1 MSRGSEGTWELPPW
15 ARTYRSTASWEETQ
29 APPRLGAA
37 GSKTARTRSQHEAMR
52 AERDCRN
59 RGGPSPRTLHSA
71 PKSAAPATKGGVK
84 GGSVALVG
92 EREHSPIPEI
102 PPDFRQ
108 GESLPVERQ
117 RALSALAPSPP
128 ESPTSLLPQPNAR
141 GALSDRRGSPGGG
154 GGGSHRRLSW
164 RDELPELPKRGL
176 PVPPA
181 VPSFQQGNLPSGRS
195 SILRPKVHFCGPPL
209 LFFPFVFDL
218 GNFLGK
224 RIERKREKRAK
235 NRNGE

>member
-1 MSRGSEGTWELPPW
+1 VSRGSEGTWELPPW

-117 RALSALAPSPP
+117 RALSALPKEDYRQGESLSGGGRFGTGFAPPEPSDPRALAAATQFCRGFPGADRGFDTMGCRLAPSPP
-128 ESPTSLLPQPNAR
+128 P
-141 GALSDRRGSPGGG
+141 
-154 GGGSHRRLSW
+154 
-164 RDELPELPKRGL
+164 
-176 PVPPA
+176 
-181 VPSFQQGNLPSGRS
+181 RS
-195 SILRPKVHFCGPPL
+195 SLCPYMVISAL
-209 LFFPFVFDL
+209 
-218 GNFLGK
+218 
-224 RIERKREKRAK
+224 
-235 NRNGE
+235 